1 MRIKID
7 TSPHVGAKYSGLE
20 RIFEITA
27 LPMIEDD
34 QWVEYYNINT
44 KQTYS
49 CRLEAFLARFN
60 PIPD

>member
-1 MRIKID
+1 MKYSVD
-7 TSPHVGAKYSGLE
+7 TTPYVGAKYSALD

-27 LPMIEDD
+27 LPVIEND
-34 QWVEYYNINT
+34 QWVEYFNENT

-60 PIPD
+60 MLP